1 VKRCG
6 GSDLYRGVKHTSL
19 LAILALVSACTV
31 DDLGSTAQ
39 ESGAHIDQNGW
50 HVRWPG
56 VRPIYY
62 YIDVDGHHADIL
74 QPGCNIRT
82 LDGLDPTTN
91 SDGTGD
97 VDSVQTIEAAI
108 DYYESETPL
117 RFQRLTH
124 APTWNDHLPVMI
136 FTSGDK
142 DTPYGYGTA
151 GATHQGAFAQDDY
164 QGCIFLP
171 WDVGDWGYS
180 DKKRIATVQHE
191 IGHVIGLIHE
201 QNRSD
206 RDGYVDVLP
215 DPDDDPD
222 SCVTSHEDYDNLK
235 KYDVS
240 TNLTPYDYHSIMHYP
255 TNYFCDAERDEC
267 DANPTCNDDGD
278 LSDCICAT
286 LLKAG
291 CTNHVTGALDP
302 NCTEVDGDPI
312 GSLSAFSPHDINALY
327 RMYEPSVG
335 IDEYNDQFGTSMVAA
350 DFDGDGYDDLAV
362 GTPNEG
368 IGGDAE
374 GGAVQLF
381 KGTEGGLVQ
390 WKYLYQGDF
399 GITPV
404 VNDRFGA
411 ALAAGDYDSDG
422 DAELF
427 VGAPGYNSGR
437 GAVFRY
443 NGRHDDNKRI
453 GLAADTVYT
462 DPSPSA
468 GPNNFGTSVAV
479 GKVDGTTMAFVVG
492 APTAARYSVRSG
504 MAFVHTYNTSATT
517 WTTVSPDDGTG
528 IVYASGIKFG
538 QSLAIGNLTSTTSGG
553 LVVGAPAGPTGTNA
567 GRVFVFSGSLAPTIV
582 KTANNPA
589 ANDQFGFA
597 LDVGHYTLTTA
608 GRDYLSVGAPQ
619 SGTGGK
625 VTVWEVS
632 STAMTLQTTLT
643 ESDVGMTANTGDRF
657 GAALAHG
664 KLMSTVVDSLVV
676 GIPGNNA
683 NKGAIAMF
691 HHLTASPVLS
701 GWTMRYEQ
709 DDGFPR
715 AAGDGLGTSVAI
727 GRFGDVTGD
736 LTQVNDAI
744 ADVAAG
750 APGRDPNGVA
760 SAGSFQWWFGRVG
773 DEPTFAAG
781 FDEAIATPE

>member
-1 VKRCG
+1 MKRFA
-6 GSDLYRGVKHTSL
+6 GSDLYRGVNKLRTL
-19 LAILALVSACTV
+19 LPAVLLVSACAV
-31 DDLGSTAQ
+31 DDLATTTQ
-39 ESGAHIDQNGW
+39 ESGGHVDPNGW
-50 HVRWPG
+50 KIRWPG

-62 YIDVDGHHADIL
+62 YIDVDGHHADKL

-82 LDGLDPTTN
+82 NDGLNPIN
-91 SDGTGD
+91 SDGTGERD
-97 VDSVQTIEAAI
+97 VEEIIEAAVA
-108 DYYESETPL
+108 YYESETPI
-117 RFQRLTH
+117 RFQRITH
-124 APTWNDHLPVMI
+124 APTWSDHLPVMI

-151 GATHQGAFAQDDY
+151 GATHQGAYAQDDY

-171 WDVGDWGYS
+171 WDLDDWGGTDS
-180 DKKRIATVQHE
+180 KRIATIQHE
-191 IGHVIGLIHE
+191 IGHVIGLLHE
-201 QNRSD
+201 QSRSD
-206 RDGYVDVLP
+206 RDSYVDILP

-222 SCVTSHEDYDNLK
+222 SCITSHEDYQNFNK
-235 KYDVS
+235 FDVT

-255 TNYFCDAERDEC
+255 INYFCDFDRDEC
-267 DANPTCNDDGD
+267 LSDPSCKNDGD
-278 LSDCICAT
+278 LSDCVCAS
-286 LLKAG
+286 LLKVG
-291 CTNHVTGALDP
+291 CTNHITGGLDA
-302 NCTEVDGDPI
+302 NCTQVDGKAI
-312 GSLSAFSPHDINALY
+312 GSLNAFSPHDINALY

-335 IDEYNDQFGTSMVAA
+335 IDEPNDQFGAAMVAA

-368 IGGDAE
+368 IGAGAE

-427 VGAPGYNSGR
+427 VGAPGYNGGR

-443 NGRHDDNKRI
+443 NGRHDNNQRS

-468 GPNNFGTSVAV
+468 GPNYFGTSVAV
-479 GKVDGTTMAFVVG
+479 GKVDGTNMAFVVG

-504 MAFVHTYNTSATT
+504 MAFVHPVGTGATT
-517 WTTVSPDDGTG
+517 WTTLSPDDGTG
-528 IVYASGIKFG
+528 FVYASGSKFG

-553 LVVGAPAGPTGTNA
+553 LVVGAPAGPAGTNS
-567 GRVFVFSGSLAPTIV
+567 GRVFVFSGNLATTIV

-589 ANDQFGFA
+589 ANDQFGYA
-597 LDVGHYTLTTA
+597 LDVGHYMLNSA
-608 GRDYLSVGAPQ
+608 GRDHLAVGAPQ

-625 VTVWEVS
+625 VTVWEVGT
-632 STAMTLQTTLT
+632 TALTLQTTLT

-664 KLMSTVVDSLVV
+664 KMVSTAIDALVV
-676 GIPGNNA
+676 GIPGNNSD
-683 NKGAIAMF
+683 KGAIALF
-691 HHLTASPVLS
+691 RNQSTTIPLA
-701 GWTMRYEQ
+701 GWTNRYEQ

-715 AAGDGLGTSVAI
+715 SAGDGLGTSVAI
-727 GRFGDVTGD
+727 GQFGDVTGD
-736 LTQVNDAI
+736 LTQVNDTI

-750 APGRDPNGVA
+750 APGRDPNGVS
-760 SAGSFQWWFGRVG
+760 SAGSFQWWFGRYG
-773 DEPTFAAG
+773 NDPTFAAG